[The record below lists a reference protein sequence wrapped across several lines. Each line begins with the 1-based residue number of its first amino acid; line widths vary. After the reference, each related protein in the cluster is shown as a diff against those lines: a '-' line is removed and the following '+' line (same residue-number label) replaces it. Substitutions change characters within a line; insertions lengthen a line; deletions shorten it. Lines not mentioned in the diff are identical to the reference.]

1 MLRLSSEILKKK
13 KKKSTIRI
21 ATNKMLWSHFELIGC
36 QCDLAFTCAP
46 CTHAQF
52 EGFVWMR
59 MDDTERE
66 RETVRERES
75 RDRTQ
80 FLLIIGSVCHWDGKT
95 YLFLLCANMFVFCF
109 VTCSLDESTE
119 LIRLMTYLFFGRLV
133 CCLIV
138 KICKLC
144 EMKHATCITPLP
156 KWCKRIGK
164 KSQF

>member
-1 MLRLSSEILKKK
+1 MKPFWTYWLPMRFGF
-13 KKKSTIRI
+13 
-21 ATNKMLWSHFELIGC
+21 HV
-36 QCDLAFTCAP
+36 
-46 CTHAQF
+46 CTVHT
-52 EGFVWMR
+52 R
-59 MDDTERE
+59 
-66 RETVRERES
+66 TVRRLRVNEDGWHRKGKGDSEWERES

-109 VTCSLDESTE
+109 VTCSLDENTE
-119 LIRLMTYLFFGRLV
+119 LIRLITYLFFGRLV